1 MMNFPSLF
9 YTLQANVWY
18 IVHSNIWGILAT
30 TTAVVHKKL
39 EREQERESNHAREG
53 TQGDQKTKMPNCMR
67 KSPRRDEI
75 YKRVHE
81 PTKTDFERVTH

>member
-1 MMNFPSLF
+1 MMNFPSVF

-53 TQGDQKTKMPNCMR
+53 IQGDKKMKMPNCTR
-67 KSPRRDEI
+67 KRPQRDEI
-75 YKRVHE
+75 YKRVRE
-81 PTKTDFERVTH
+81 PTKSNRERVTH